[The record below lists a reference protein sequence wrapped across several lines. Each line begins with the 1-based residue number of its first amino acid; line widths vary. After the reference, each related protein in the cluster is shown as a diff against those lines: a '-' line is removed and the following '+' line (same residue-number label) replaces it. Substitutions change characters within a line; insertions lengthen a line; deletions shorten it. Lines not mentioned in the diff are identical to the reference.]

1 MNWLYL
7 IIGFA
12 IGFLTAIFIISRKF
26 MITGYMRVN
35 TKDPDKDLY
44 SLELGCDLNLIVYS
58 KYILLKVIHDD

>member
-12 IGFLTAIFIISRKF
+12 IGFLTAIFIISRKY
-26 MITGYMRVN
+26 MINGYMRVN

-44 SLELGCDLNLIVYS
+44 SLELGCDLNLIAYR